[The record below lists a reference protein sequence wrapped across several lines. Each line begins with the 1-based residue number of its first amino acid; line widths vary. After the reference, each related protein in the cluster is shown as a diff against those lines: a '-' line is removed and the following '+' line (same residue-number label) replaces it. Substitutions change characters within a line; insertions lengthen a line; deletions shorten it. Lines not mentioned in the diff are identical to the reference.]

1 MVTDEDLL
9 RRSLEGDASAFG
21 ALVERHESAVCAVS
35 FAVTG
40 DRGVSEDVAQDAFV
54 AAWKSLATLR
64 DPARFRAW
72 ACGIARNLANK
83 ARAVRGRTAPMQEAA
98 DSAPNPEELLDVQD
112 REAAVWASLER
123 LSPTY
128 REPLVLFYREGRST
142 KEVAEA
148 LGLTTST
155 VEQRLS
161 RGRKQLRAEVMDMVE
176 QTLEDRPPRG
186 RVCAAVVAA
195 IEAGGI
201 PVGGSEPASDAP
213 TPAASSNIVK
223 TALIATATIATVGL
237 GAYALSSTS
246 SGTHATEAASESI
259 SPVAPKT
266 AAAVAA
272 ERTDAPHPAPSELSQ
287 ETATEDE
294 FEKNSFAPAGF
305 EITKLRA
312 DRVAL
317 ATGGGKSPV
326 TSPFAADDPKRIVAH
341 IDGKVVDTDGR
352 PIANAVVLG
361 GPSLSMMFAGSITTQ
376 AGVYS
381 GDDGRF
387 SLPVYQ
393 PDDLLLMAAHH
404 EHGMSVVTET
414 SSANAEVE
422 LRLESFGWLVG
433 SVREGSETVPASVF
447 LKSADHKTARFSA
460 KTEEDGTYRIGPVPP
475 GGYTVGASTMM
486 ADPGNVTRFPEMDVS
501 VVAGRSI
508 EHDVVALD
516 ASMIVLE
523 STLPEELDIK
533 WITLA
538 AFEGKFETNEVNFDR
553 EDRFPGKDAT
563 AGWILRGGKDSHD
576 GDVSFQGL
584 EPGTYTACISVT
596 PIKGEETLDCR
607 VVELGEKAME
617 VVELHPVVPE
627 GDPALQ
633 R

>member
-83 ARAVRGRTAPMQEAA
+83 ARAVRGRIAPMQEAA
-98 DSAPNPEELLDVQD
+98 DSAPNAEELLDDQD

-148 LGLTTST
+148 LGLTVST

-176 QTLEDRPPRG
+176 QTLEDRPPPG
-186 RVCAAVVAA
+186 RVSAAVVAA

-201 PVGGSEPASDAP
+201 PVGGPEPASDAS

-223 TALIATATIATVGL
+223 TALIATATIAAVGL

-246 SGTHATEAASESI
+246 SGTHATEPALDSASARASKAAAVVAPDAAETPRPAPSKTQAENPAKDGLEKKSVAASE
-259 SPVAPKT
+259 
-266 AAAVAA
+266 
-272 ERTDAPHPAPSELSQ
+272 
-287 ETATEDE
+287 
-294 FEKNSFAPAGF
+294 F
-305 EITKLRA
+305 EITRLRE

-317 ATGGGKSPV
+317 ATTGGKSNLS
-326 TSPFAADDPKRIVAH
+326 SPLAGEEPKRIVAH
-341 IDGKVVDTDGR
+341 IDGTVVDADGR
-352 PIANAVVLG
+352 PVANAVVLG
-361 GPSLSMMFAGSITTQ
+361 GRALSMMFAGSITAQ

-393 PDDLLLMAAHH
+393 TDDLLLMAAHH
-404 EHGMSVVTET
+404 EHGMSVVTKS
-414 SSANAEVE
+414 SSAGTDVE
-422 LRLESFGWLVG
+422 LRVESFAWLVG
-433 SVREGSETVPASVF
+433 SVKEGSEAVPARVF
-447 LKSADHKTARFSA
+447 LRSEDHDTARFA
-460 KTEEDGTYRIGPVPP
+460 GKTEDDGSYRIGPVPP
-475 GGYTVGASTMM
+475 GDYTVGASTMM
-486 ADPGNVTRFPEMDVS
+486 DDPGNLTRFPEMDVS
-501 VVAGRSI
+501 LVAGRSVQ
-508 EHDVVALD
+508 HDVVALD
-516 ASMIVLE
+516 ESMIVLE
-523 STLPEELDIK
+523 ATLPEELDIK

-538 AFEGKFETNEVNFDR
+538 AFEGAFETSEVKFDR
-553 EDRFPGKDAT
+553 EDPFPGKDAT
-563 AGWILRGGKDSHD
+563 AGWVLRGGVDSHD

-584 EPGTYTACISVT
+584 KPGTYTACISVT
-596 PIKGEETLDCR
+596 PLEGEETLDCT

-627 GDPALQ
+627 GDAALQ